1 MTAAALGLLAYFGLS
16 VIAFV
21 RYGQDKARA
30 RRNQRRISERSLL
43 MLGLAGGWPGALLG
57 QRVFRHKTS
66 KPAFRV
72 AFWLTV
78 VANCFILALTWSYRE
93 WMPLLHF

>member
-43 MLGLAGGWPGALLG
+43 MLGLAGGWPGALLA
-57 QRVFRHKTS
+57 QKMFRHKTS
-66 KPAFRV
+66 QRAFQM
-72 AFWLTV
+72 AFWATV
-78 VANCFILALTWSYRE
+78 VAHCGILALILSYSR
-93 WMPLLHF
+93 